1 MKKNKILLAVIL
13 VIILGLLIKYRYNI
27 GKYLGI
33 KERFKAAKEIRTF
46 YLYKGTNK
54 NKVYFDSDNK
64 RLVTNSQKNLSVK
77 DLPLENPNLIYYAYP
92 RYHGRDSEE
101 MQVPFIIHK
110 KTDFNLYNKIK
121 VVKLRDNY
129 MIKVNYNS
137 SLQYRLSNHNDQCY
151 MIC

>member
-27 GKYLGI
+27 GKYLGK

-64 RLVTNSQKNLSVK
+64 RLVTNSQKNLISYN
-77 DLPLENPNLIYYAYP
+77 ELIP
-92 RYHGRDSEE
+92 S
-101 MQVPFIIHK
+101 
-110 KTDFNLYNKIK
+110 
-121 VVKLRDNY
+121 
-129 MIKVNYNS
+129 
-137 SLQYRLSNHNDQCY
+137 SNHLSTNKDPRVSSSVF
-151 MIC
+151 